1 MDLTW
6 IGVVDTTVKIGLG
19 AAISAV
25 FGYFVL
31 VKKQEHENDQ
41 EQRRFFYSLQ
51 EEKKSKYVEFLS
63 LSQKLIQT
71 YLYTS
76 CSPASDDYN
85 QYLRAFN
92 ELQIISN
99 DTIRVKAYEAMYS
112 VQSFIFLSKNQQEI
126 DLLDKMVADAREK
139 ISVFQKVAQQEATR
153 QYEKI

>member
-6 IGVVDTTVKIGLG
+6 IGVVDTTVKISLG

-112 VQSFIFLSKNQQEI
+112 VQSFIF
-126 DLLDKMVADAREK
+126 
-139 ISVFQKVAQQEATR
+139 
-153 QYEKI
+153 